1 MVQMRLTKYNDYL
14 KLSYILLLG
23 ALYTL
28 PVWGQRPERRDDET
42 LRKEKAQ
49 EYYYQGVLAQL
60 SSKTMEAYDLLRHA
74 YSLDPTDPAIAFML
88 GGNYAQQGMSARALP
103 LLEQAYATDSTNR
116 TYARALSTAYIE
128 ADRMH
133 DALRVNERLSEAD
146 PEDDDVRYRLVQLYA
161 RTGELR
167 KGIQMATAL
176 QKRFRSIPEAYGQ
189 LTKLKIQLIALTKD
203 KKAIA
208 EEYRTWAE
216 LYPEDRRTY
225 YDWILYLLQEG
236 EVKEAEKQVLKAVRS
251 GRLSESEAC
260 VLKVH
265 RLIIQKD
272 FAEAEAQLAR
282 LSPDKKI
289 PVGEKLAL
297 WLRLNEESKGSEG
310 YHMDHVLDH
319 IRELVRLY
327 PEDLPLLK
335 SYTQALRYI
344 ERYQEA
350 YDILLPQSKL
360 HPSESWIWDEL
371 LNASIGLS
379 SDSLTTKTAQD
390 ALPHLATD
398 WRIYIILA
406 GDLFRQDKVQSA
418 IDILEQ
424 GVKSIDPKIGE
435 GAARVY
441 SLLADL
447 YAERGGVGH
456 DGRADSLYLQA
467 IEANPQ
473 DAEALNNYAYRL
485 AKSGQDLESAERY
498 ASQALKISPNEAY
511 ILDTYAYIL
520 LLKKNYTLA
529 KLYQRRA
536 LSSTEPDKISP
547 DMYDHMGDIYLGL
560 GEYTEAI
567 EAWTQALSAHKAKG
581 SSPDTL
587 REIEKKI
594 TEAKKAQK
602 TK

>member
-1 MVQMRLTKYNDYL
+1 M
-14 KLSYILLLG
+14 
-23 ALYTL
+23 
-28 PVWGQRPERRDDET
+28 
-42 LRKEKAQ
+42 
-49 EYYYQGVLAQL
+49 
-60 SSKTMEAYDLLRHA
+60 
-74 YSLDPTDPAIAFML
+74 
-88 GGNYAQQGMSARALP
+88 
-103 LLEQAYATDSTNR
+103 
-116 TYARALSTAYIE
+116 
-128 ADRMH
+128 
-133 DALRVNERLSEAD
+133 
-146 PEDDDVRYRLVQLYA
+146 
-161 RTGELR
+161 
-167 KGIQMATAL
+167 
-176 QKRFRSIPEAYGQ
+176 
-189 LTKLKIQLIALTKD
+189 
-203 KKAIA
+203 
-208 EEYRTWAE
+208 
-216 LYPEDRRTY
+216 
-225 YDWILYLLQEG
+225 
-236 EVKEAEKQVLKAVRS
+236 KEAEKQVLKDVRS

-310 YHMDHVLDH
+310 YHMDRVLDH

-335 SYTQALRYI
+335 SYAQALRYI

-360 HPSESWIWDEL
+360 HPSEGWIWDEL

-406 GDLFRQDKVQSA
+406 GDLFRQDKVQGA

-424 GVKSIDPKIGE
+424 GVKAIDPKIGE

-498 ASQALKISPNEAY
+498 AGQALKISPNESY

-536 LSSTEPDKISP
+536 LSATEPDKISP

>member
-28 PVWGQRPERRDDET
+28 PVWGQSSQRRNDRSE
-42 LRKEKAQ
+42 LKEKAQ

-60 SSKTMEAYDLLRHA
+60 ASKTMEAFDLLRHA
-74 YSLDPTDPAIAFML
+74 HSLDPTDPAIAFML
-88 GGNYAQQGMSARALP
+88 GGNYSQQGMSERALP
-103 LLEQAYATDSTNR
+103 LLEQAYAADSANR

-128 ADRMH
+128 ANRMH
-133 DALRVNERLSEAD
+133 DALLVNERLSQVD
-146 PEDDDVRYRLVQLYA
+146 PEDDDIRYRLIQLYA
-161 RTGELR
+161 RTGELK
-167 KGIQMATAL
+167 KGIQMATDL
-176 QKRFRSIPEAYGQ
+176 QKHFRSIPEAYGQ

-208 EEYRTWAE
+208 QEYRTWSE

-225 YDWILYLLQEG
+225 YDWILYLLEEG
-236 EVKEAEKQVLKAVRS
+236 EVKEAEKQVLKDVRS
-251 GRLSESEAC
+251 GRITESEAC
-260 VLKVH
+260 ILKVH

-282 LSPDKKI
+282 LSSDKKI

-297 WLRLNEESKGSEG
+297 WLHLSEEAKGSEG
-310 YHMDHVLDH
+310 YNMSKILDH
-319 IRELVRLY
+319 IRDLVEIY

-335 SYTQALRYI
+335 SYAQALRYT

-350 YDILLPQSKL
+350 YDLLLPQSKL

-371 LNASIGLS
+371 LNASIGLT
-379 SDSLTTKTAQD
+379 SDSLTTQTAQA

-406 GDLFRQDKVQSA
+406 GDLFRQDKYQGA
-418 IDILEQ
+418 MDILEQ
-424 GVKSIDPKIGE
+424 GIKAIEPKIGE
-435 GAARVY
+435 GAARLY

-447 YAERGGVGH
+447 YAERGGAEKAQ
-456 DGRADSLYLQA
+456 RADSLYLQA

-485 AKSGQDLESAERY
+485 AKSGRDLDSAERY
-498 ASQALKISPNEAY
+498 AGQAIKIAPNEAY

-520 LLKKNYTLA
+520 LLRKNYTLA

-560 GEYTEAI
+560 GEYPEAI
-567 EAWTQALSAHKAKG
+567 EAWEQALTAFKAKG
-581 SSPDTL
+581 ADPAVL
-587 REIEKKI
+587 RGIEKKI